1 MRINQGDV
9 FKVDLGYAGKIRY
22 MVIVSRTDPDPPRA
36 LVLCAPITT
45 KFRNSSYEVSI
56 GKPRCLREVSFV
68 NLQGVVAVQWRDLID
83 KVGRIESSKLE
94 EIKKGIRFTFD
105 T

>member
-1 MRINQGDV
+1 MKINQGDV
-9 FKVDLGYAGKIRY
+9 FKVDLGYAGKFRY

-45 KFRNSSYEVSI
+45 KFRDSCYEVNI
-56 GKPRCLREVSFV
+56 GKPRYLREVSFV

-83 KVGRIESSKLE
+83 KVGRIEPSKLE
-94 EIKKGIRFTFD
+94 EIKESIRYTFD